1 MAEPLSVIA
10 SAIAV
15 IATSATCAKTLLGII
30 KDLRDAPDDLLVL
43 SNEVTNITCIIDE
56 AKEVCEGLASDDSSN
71 PKLIETLEGL
81 LKEAEGVLG
90 DLTDMVSKYKS
101 KLQIL
106 DQSVWWLRQKSTA
119 KKYIMKLQD
128 IRTKITELLNS
139 KTRPVNLYF
148 KFNIL
153 RTISG

>member
-1 MAEPLSVIA
+1 MQHQPWPQPVDLPLSLPVG
-10 SAIAV
+10 
-15 IATSATCAKTLLGII
+15 LLLHLPLIVG
-30 KDLRDAPDDLLVL
+30 DDLY
-43 SNEVTNITCIIDE
+43 VT
-56 AKEVCEGLASDDSSN
+56 N